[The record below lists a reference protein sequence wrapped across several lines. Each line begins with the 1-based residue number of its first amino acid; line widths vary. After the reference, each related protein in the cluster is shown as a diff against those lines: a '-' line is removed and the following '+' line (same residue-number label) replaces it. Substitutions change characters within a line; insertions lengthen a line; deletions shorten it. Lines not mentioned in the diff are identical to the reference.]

1 VTTGNA
7 AVRSLRVAIVEDGED
22 LREGLRA
29 LIDRAPGFACT
40 GTWGAM
46 EPALQGLQSS
56 PPHVVLV
63 DIGLPG
69 MSGIE
74 GIALLKERRVET
86 VPVVLTVYQDDDRIF
101 QALCAGARGYLLKKT
116 PSPRLLAALEEAA
129 AGGAPMSPEIARQ
142 VVDLFTRFRPA
153 PQADHGLTPH
163 ELRVLGLL
171 VEGYDLSTVARRLGV
186 TRATIAFHVRK
197 IYEKLEV
204 HSKSEAVA
212 KALRSG
218 LVK

>member
-1 VTTGNA
+1 M
-7 AVRSLRVAIVEDGED
+7 SIRVAIVEDRED

-40 GTWGAM
+40 GAWEAM
-46 EPALQGLQSS
+46 EPALEGLAAE
-56 PPHVVLV
+56 PADVALV

-69 MSGIE
+69 MTGIE
-74 GIALLKERRVET
+74 GIAILKERSPDT

-116 PSPRLLAALEEAA
+116 PAPRLLQSLEEAA

-142 VVDLFTRFRPA
+142 VVDLFTRFRPT

-171 VEGYDLSTVARRLGV
+171 VEGYDLSTVAHRLGV
-186 TRATIAFHVRK
+186 ARPTIAFHVRR
-197 IYEKLEV
+197 IYEKLQV
-204 HSKSEAVA
+204 HSKTEAVA

-218 LVK
+218 LVR